1 MALLRPTPTPPVSL
15 QLAKNLART
24 LRRGHPWVFADALR
38 ERPPAPVGSPAL
50 LLDLRGAELARGI
63 YDAENSL
70 AFRVC
75 TTAPGVAL
83 DDAWARERLEKAL
96 AIRQSLL
103 GWETTGYRLFNG
115 EGDGVPGLVCDV
127 YADTA
132 VLRMDGLGPEAF
144 WDTAGVAEWLVGALG
159 VTTVWERKRRG
170 SGSDSRVV
178 IGNTPEAPVAFTEHG
193 VRFTAD
199 VVQGQ
204 KTGFFLDQRENRER
218 VRALAVGRSVLNL
231 FGYTGG
237 FSVYAGLGGATHVT
251 TVDVSK
257 AAIEAAGLHWKMNG
271 LPREGHE
278 GVEADVFEFL
288 DQALR
293 AGRRWDLVISDPPS
307 FAPNKESVP
316 AARRGYRRLLT
327 ACANV
332 TAPDGLLCASSCS
345 SHVDLPMFLDLC
357 EQAAEN
363 VGRRNSILEIR
374 GQPFDHPTPLA
385 MPEFR
390 YLKFLLLRIE

>member
-1 MALLRPTPTPPVSL
+1 MPLLRPAAAPPVSL

-38 ERPPAPVGSPAL
+38 ELPPAPVGSPAL

-63 YDAENSL
+63 YDAQNTL

-75 TTAPGVAL
+75 SIVPGVAL
-83 DDAWARERLEKAL
+83 DEGWARRRLEKAL

-103 GWETTGYRLFNG
+103 GWETTGFRLFNG

-127 YADTA
+127 YAGTA

-144 WDTAGVAEWLVGALG
+144 WDTAGVADWVAGALG

-170 SGSDSRVV
+170 SGGESHVL
-178 IGNTPEAPVAFTEHG
+178 IGTPPEAPVAFTENG

-218 VRALAVGRSVLNL
+218 VRSLAMGRRVLNL

-237 FSVYAGLGGATHVT
+237 FSIYAGLGGAAQVT

-271 LPREGHE
+271 LPRAGHE
-278 GVEADVFEFL
+278 GVEADAFEFL
-288 DQALR
+288 EQAVR
-293 AGRRWDLVISDPPS
+293 EGRTWELVVSDPPS

-332 TAPDGLLCASSCS
+332 TAPDGLLCACSCS

-363 VGRRNSILEIR
+363 VGRRAAILEMR

-390 YLKFLLLRIE
+390 YLKFVLLRIE